1 MQFSAFKKNNRHLF
15 WLGLFMA
22 VGLAVLGLTG
32 IYGAGL
38 SDYAGQEVKKA
49 QAKVQ
54 VQEILRVPV
63 GSGETELGV
72 VTPEEA
78 NPEGPMS
85 FAVSPAGALY
95 VLDQT
100 NSRIQ
105 VYENGQWKKTIPI
118 PARTYSD
125 LEILPGDKIA
135 LLDSLV
141 KKEITV
147 IDLSGKVLA
156 SFTLVKPEIPQPEEI
171 IGVYY
176 IAAGNWPGL
185 WARADNLS
193 FLLAEKDLRPVPNA
207 IKIPGLLTPDGR
219 RLLKVEIVEEK
230 EVMISLSDEVFSKW
244 KNFSVTFPLP
254 LGVIYG
260 VWQDNRNNIYLAANV
275 YNFRQERNQVVVLN
289 AEGKEMGRVDL
300 YVSKVPN
307 EVFYPVR
314 VTAGGEIFQLAIEEK
329 EVVVRKYSY

>member
-1 MQFSAFKKNNRHLF
+1 MRTLSVKTSHLLRF
-15 WLGLFMA
+15 WLGLILMLSFFEPVAA
-22 VGLAVLGLTG
+22 VICASEVTINGL
-32 IYGAGL
+32 
-38 SDYAGQEVKKA
+38 QEVKKA
-49 QAKVQ
+49 QPRVHT
-54 VQEILRVPV
+54 QEILRVPV
-63 GSGETELGV
+63 GAAERELGV

-85 FAVSPAGALY
+85 FTAGQAGELY

-118 PARTYSD
+118 PTRTYSD

-141 KKEITV
+141 KKEVTV

-185 WARADNLS
+185 WVRADNRS
-193 FLLAEKDLRPVPNA
+193 FLMAEKDLRPVPNA

-219 RLLKVEIVEEK
+219 RLLKVEIVDEK
-230 EVMISLSDEVFSKW
+230 EAVISRSDETFSKW
-244 KNFSVTFPLP
+244 KNFSISFPLP

-260 VWQDNRNNIYLAANV
+260 VWQDGRNNIYLATNV

-289 AEGKEMGRVDL
+289 PEGREIGRVDL

-329 EVVVRKYSY
+329 EVVVRKYNY

>member
-1 MQFSAFKKNNRHLF
+1 MQFGSFKKNSNQLF
-15 WLGLFMA
+15 WLGLFLA
-22 VGLAVLGLTG
+22 AGLAISCPAG
-32 IYGAGL
+32 IYGAELRSHGW
-38 SDYAGQEVKKA
+38 QEVEKA
-49 QAKVQ
+49 QPKVQ
-54 VQEILRVPV
+54 VQEILRVPI
-63 GSGETELGV
+63 GSGEAELGV

-85 FAVSPAGALY
+85 FTVGQTGELY

-105 VYENGQWKKTIPI
+105 VYEKSQWKRTIPI

-141 KKEITV
+141 KKEVTV
-147 IDLSGKVLA
+147 IDLAGKVQA

-176 IAAGNWPGL
+176 IATGNWPGL
-185 WARADNLS
+185 WVRADNQS
-193 FLLAEKDLRPVPNA
+193 FLMAEKDLRPVPNA
-207 IKIPGLLTPDGR
+207 IKIPGLLTTDGR
-219 RLLKVEIVEEK
+219 RLLKVEIVDEK
-230 EVMISLSDEVFSKW
+230 EIMISRSDEVFSKW
-244 KNFSVTFPLP
+244 KNFSVSFPLP

-260 VWQDNRNNIYLAANV
+260 VWQDDRNNIYLAANV
-275 YNFRQERNQVVVLN
+275 YNFRQERNQVVVLKS
-289 AEGKEMGRVDL
+289 EGKEIGRVDL

-314 VTAGGEIFQLAIEEK
+314 VTASGEIFQLAIEEK
-329 EVVVRKYSY
+329 EVVVRKYNY